1 MSVNNVYKN
10 PKSYSLS
17 NDEKLKIVEA
27 VQYEHV
33 AVLYIDH

>member
-17 NDEKLKIVEA
+17 NDEKLKIVEV